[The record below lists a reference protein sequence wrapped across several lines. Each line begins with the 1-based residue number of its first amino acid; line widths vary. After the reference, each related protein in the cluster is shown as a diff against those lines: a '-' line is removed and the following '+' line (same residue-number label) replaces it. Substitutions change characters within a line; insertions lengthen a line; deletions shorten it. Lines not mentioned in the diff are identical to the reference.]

1 MFAVQLLMYVH
12 FSFKNLIMKTKFLIF
27 SLLATFA
34 MTNVFATEGNSEK
47 QVAEEIHQQKVDQ
60 KVTPKSSNYIMF
72 DNQTGEGNQRTMQVN
87 FVTMNMT
94 FAVAASDAARALQL
108 GDYKNY
114 VWKNSK
120 GEVLD
125 FDKQCTSQGVYHG
138 STVTV
143 YK

>member
-1 MFAVQLLMYVH
+1 
-12 FSFKNLIMKTKFLIF
+12 MKTKFLIF

-34 MTNVFATEGNSEK
+34 MTNVFVTEGNSEK

-125 FDKQCTSQGVYHG
+125 FDKQCTSQGVYHS

>member
-1 MFAVQLLMYVH
+1 
-12 FSFKNLIMKTKFLIF
+12 MKTKFLIF

-114 VWKNSK
+114 VWKNSRVK
-120 GEVLD
+120 
-125 FDKQCTSQGVYHG
+125 FWI
-138 STVTV
+138 STNEQNILNFGLFSSCVFEKMDMYIV
-143 YK
+143 SYS

>member
-1 MFAVQLLMYVH
+1 
-12 FSFKNLIMKTKFLIF
+12 MKTKFLIF

-120 GEVLD
+120 GEVFD
-125 FDKQCTSQGVYHG
+125 FDKQCTSQGVYHS

>member
-1 MFAVQLLMYVH
+1 
-12 FSFKNLIMKTKFLIF
+12 MKTKFLIF

-108 GDYKNY
+108 GDYRNY

-125 FDKQCTSQGVYHG
+125 FDKQCTSQGVYHS

>member
-1 MFAVQLLMYVH
+1 
-12 FSFKNLIMKTKFLIF
+12 MKTKFLIF

-94 FAVAASDAARALQL
+94 FAVAASDAARTLQL

-125 FDKQCTSQGVYHG
+125 FDKQCTSQGVYHS

>member
-1 MFAVQLLMYVH
+1 MRILG
-12 FSFKNLIMKTKFLIF
+12 
-27 SLLATFA
+27 LLATFA

-125 FDKQCTSQGVYHG
+125 FDKQCTSQGVYHS

>member
-1 MFAVQLLMYVH
+1 
-12 FSFKNLIMKTKFLIF
+12 
-27 SLLATFA
+27 

-125 FDKQCTSQGVYHG
+125 FDKQCTSQGVYHS

>member
-1 MFAVQLLMYVH
+1 
-12 FSFKNLIMKTKFLIF
+12 MKTKFLIF
-27 SLLATFA
+27 CLLATFA

-125 FDKQCTSQGVYHG
+125 FDKQCTSQGVYHS

>member
-1 MFAVQLLMYVH
+1 
-12 FSFKNLIMKTKFLIF
+12 MKTKFLIF

-125 FDKQCTSQGVYHG
+125 FDKQCTSQGVLSQFYSYG
-138 STVTV
+138 L
-143 YK
+143 

>member
-1 MFAVQLLMYVH
+1 
-12 FSFKNLIMKTKFLIF
+12 MKTKFLIF

-125 FDKQCTSQGVYHG
+125 FDKQMHISRSLSQFYSYGL
-138 STVTV
+138 
-143 YK
+143 

>member
-1 MFAVQLLMYVH
+1 
-12 FSFKNLIMKTKFLIF
+12 MKTKFLIF

-47 QVAEEIHQQKVDQ
+47 QVAEEIHQQKVNQ

-125 FDKQCTSQGVYHG
+125 FDKQCTSQGVYHS

>member
-1 MFAVQLLMYVH
+1 
-12 FSFKNLIMKTKFLIF
+12 MKTKFLIF

-72 DNQTGEGNQRTMQVN
+72 YNQTGEGNQRTMQVN

-125 FDKQCTSQGVYHG
+125 FDKQCTSQGVYHS

>member
-1 MFAVQLLMYVH
+1 MRLKVIV
-12 FSFKNLIMKTKFLIF
+12 K
-27 SLLATFA
+27 
-34 MTNVFATEGNSEK
+34 K

-125 FDKQCTSQGVYHG
+125 FDKQCTSQGVYHS

>member
-1 MFAVQLLMYVH
+1 
-12 FSFKNLIMKTKFLIF
+12 MKTKFLIF

-108 GDYKNY
+108 EIIKIMFGKIQRVKFWISTNNAHLKEFITVLQLRFINNKNM
-114 VWKNSK
+114 
-120 GEVLD
+120 
-125 FDKQCTSQGVYHG
+125 
-138 STVTV
+138 
-143 YK
+143 

>member
-1 MFAVQLLMYVH
+1 
-12 FSFKNLIMKTKFLIF
+12 MKTKFLIF

>member
-1 MFAVQLLMYVH
+1 
-12 FSFKNLIMKTKFLIF
+12 MKTKFLIF

-125 FDKQCTSQGVYHG
+125 FDKQCTSQGVYHS
-138 STVTV
+138 STVAV
-143 YK
+143 YV

>member
-1 MFAVQLLMYVH
+1 
-12 FSFKNLIMKTKFLIF
+12 MKTKFLIF

-120 GEVLD
+120 GEVK
-125 FDKQCTSQGVYHG
+125 FWI
-138 STVTV
+138 STNNAHLKEFITV
-143 YK
+143 LQLRFINNKNM

>member
-1 MFAVQLLMYVH
+1 MLTT
-12 FSFKNLIMKTKFLIF
+12 LIYNAIFFYSIVDFTFPIFDDTKLPI
-27 SLLATFA
+27 T
-34 MTNVFATEGNSEK
+34 
-47 QVAEEIHQQKVDQ
+47 
-60 KVTPKSSNYIMF
+60 
-72 DNQTGEGNQRTMQVN
+72 EGNQRTMQVN

-125 FDKQCTSQGVYHG
+125 FDKQCTSQGVYHS

>member
-1 MFAVQLLMYVH
+1 
-12 FSFKNLIMKTKFLIF
+12 MKTRFLFF

-34 MTNVFATEGNSEK
+34 MTNVFATESNNEK

-87 FVTMNMT
+87 FATMSMT
-94 FAVAASDAARALQL
+94 FSVAASEAARVLQL
-108 GDYKNY
+108 GDYRNY

-120 GEVLD
+120 GEILD
-125 FDKQCTSQGVYHG
+125 FNTQCTSQGVYHA

-143 YK
+143 YSK

>member
-1 MFAVQLLMYVH
+1 
-12 FSFKNLIMKTKFLIF
+12 MKTKFLIF

-120 GEVLD
+120 VKFWISTNNAHLKEFITVLQLR
-125 FDKQCTSQGVYHG
+125 FINNKNM
-138 STVTV
+138 
-143 YK
+143 

>member
-1 MFAVQLLMYVH
+1 
-12 FSFKNLIMKTKFLIF
+12 MKTKFLIF

-72 DNQTGEGNQRTMQVN
+72 DNQTREGNQRTMQVN

-125 FDKQCTSQGVYHG
+125 FDKQCTSQGVYHS